1 VKSNPAFAVGWNVF
15 TVTMTWSVAVHP
27 AEFVVVTVYV
37 VVTNGFAVGC
47 AAVAELSPV
56 VGVQAY
62 VFPATAAVPITA
74 PVGFW
79 IQFFVTSGPALDIG
93 VESTFTVI
101 WLLLELHPKPFVTI
115 RQYVPANDVVVQAVV
130 VPLHHK

>member
-1 VKSNPAFAVGWNVF
+1 VKSSPAFAVGWNVF

-79 IQFFVTSGPALDIG
+79 IQFFVTSGPALETG
-93 VESTFTVI
+93 VGFAVTTTCAV
-101 WLLLELHPKPFVTI
+101 LE
-115 RQYVPANDVVVQAVV
+115 RQP
-130 VPLHHK
+130 